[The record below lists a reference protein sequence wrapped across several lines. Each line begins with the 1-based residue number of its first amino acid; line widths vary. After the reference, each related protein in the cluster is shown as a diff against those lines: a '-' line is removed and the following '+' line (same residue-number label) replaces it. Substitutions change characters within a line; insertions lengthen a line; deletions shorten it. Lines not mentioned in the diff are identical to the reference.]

1 MSVGNLKDYGN
12 KGNNFPY
19 QLQNLQVLGLI
30 LQALG
35 GSNTGLQPKLANV
48 LDENST
54 GALAVPAYSFSV
66 YNAGGSAGTFNAGIG
81 SISLPAGVTLNYDAG
96 GLGNFYAA
104 NTFSWDATGTQF
116 IITYTL

>member
-30 LQALG
+30 LEALG
-35 GSNTGLQPKLANV
+35 GSTTGVVAKQAEV
-48 LDENST
+48 
-54 GALAVPAYSFSV
+54 AVKNGPGSLPVKTYTFSV
-66 YNAGGSAGTFNAGIG
+66 YNSGSAAGTFNAGSG

-96 GLGNFYAA
+96 GLTHFFDA
-104 NTFSWDATGTQF
+104 NTFAWDATGTTF
-116 IITYTL
+116 IITYTF

>member
-19 QLQNLQVLGLI
+19 QLQNLQALGLI
-30 LQALG
+30 IEALG
-35 GSNTGLQPKLANV
+35 SSAAGVVAKQAEV
-48 LDENST
+48 
-54 GALAVPAYSFSV
+54 AVKNGPGTLPVKTYTFSV
-66 YNAGGSAGTFNAGIG
+66 YNSGSAAGTFNAGSG

-96 GLGNFYAA
+96 GLSHFFAA
-104 NTFSWDATGTQF
+104 DTFSWDATGTTF

>member
-30 LQALG
+30 LEALG
-35 GSNTGLQPKLANV
+35 GSTTGVVAKQAEVSVKNGPGSLPVK
-48 LDENST
+48 T
-54 GALAVPAYSFSV
+54 YTFSV
-66 YNAGGSAGTFNAGIG
+66 YNSGSAAGTFNAGSG

-96 GLGNFYAA
+96 GLTHFFDA
-104 NTFSWDATGTQF
+104 NTFAWDATGTTF
-116 IITYTL
+116 IITYTF